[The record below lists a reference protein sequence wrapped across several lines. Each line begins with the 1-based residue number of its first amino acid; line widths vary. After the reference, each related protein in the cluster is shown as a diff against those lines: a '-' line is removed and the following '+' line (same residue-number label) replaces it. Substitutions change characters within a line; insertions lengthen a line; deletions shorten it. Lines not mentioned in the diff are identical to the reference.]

1 MNEETINSL
10 SIKSKEAFVGN
21 AEGTV
26 FVHRTIVDNSIPTLP
41 PAFYTLSVGLDNILY
56 YCKTDLQE
64 IPEKIYGNLVDDSA
78 RVLRTFETRQGN
90 TGILL
95 AGTKGSG
102 KTLQAKLIAREAVKT
117 LPVILVQNYVPP
129 QVLQQAVTALQHCC
143 IMIDE
148 FEKLYPD
155 NEGKQNQLLSLLDGM
170 STGKTLYL
178 LTVNEK
184 RVNTNM
190 LNRPGRI
197 FYLKEYASISFQ
209 FIVDYLQD
217 TLTNKQYVN
226 VLASKLFFSEAN
238 FDIIKAVAEEMNRYP
253 DLGLKA
259 LNLLN
264 IHDMF
269 TTVSLLYRPNAEL
282 KWVRPNTHGGMVRMD
297 SRYLIGGYQILEH
310 IPETEQAKYTEAM
323 PGVSVFFDLTRDEV
337 IFSEEGCTVKNE
349 CGELRISKFDTGK
362 LMSPLKEHDDC
373 TAEPEYYGDREYL
386 ANIYAAEKRKKIKKP
401 TRKRTDSKKP
411 KVARNPILRAKVT
424 DSAQEDEFDNDE

>member
-1 MNEETINSL
+1 MNEETTNSL
-10 SIKSKEAFVGN
+10 NIKSKEAFVSN
-21 AEGTV
+21 PEGTV
-26 FVHRTIVDNSIPTLP
+26 FVHRTIVDNSIPALP
-41 PAFYTLSVGLDNILY
+41 PAFYNLTLGLDNTLY
-56 YCKTDLQE
+56 YNKTDLQE

-78 RVLRTFETRQGN
+78 RILRTFESRQGN
-90 TGILL
+90 TGVLL

-129 QVLQQAVTALQHCC
+129 QVLQQAVTTLQHCC
-143 IMIDE
+143 VMIDE
-148 FEKLYPD
+148 FEKLYSD
-155 NEGKQNQLLSLLDGM
+155 NDGKQNQLLSLLDGM

-197 FYLKEYASISFQ
+197 FYLKEYDSISFQ

-217 TLTNKQYVN
+217 TLANKQYVN

-269 TTVSLLYRPNAEL
+269 TTVTLLYRPNPEL
-282 KWVRPNTHGGMVRMD
+282 KWVRPNMHGGMVRME
-297 SRYLIGGYQILEH
+297 SRYLIHGFQIREH
-310 IPETEQAKYTEAM
+310 VPIVERSKYIKAM
-323 PGVSVFFDLTRDEV
+323 SGESVFFDLTRDEV

-349 CGELRISKFDTGK
+349 CGELRISKFNTGK
-362 LMSPLKEHDDC
+362 LLSPLKEDDSSDS
-373 TAEPEYYGDREYL
+373 EPEYYGDREYL
-386 ANIYAAEKRKKIKKP
+386 ANIYAAERRKKKKP
-401 TRKRTDSKKP
+401 TRKRTDSKKL
-411 KVARNPILRAKVT
+411 KVTRNPILRAKIAA
-424 DSAQEDEFDNDE
+424 SEQEDEFDNDE